1 MVVKGNTPKK
11 HVKGGIYRG
20 VNNNV
25 IVDFAVVCLRSNSEN
40 VNISMQNL
48 SKVSKC
54 EGFQN
59 GSLSEI

>member
-48 SKVSKC
+48 SKI
-54 EGFQN
+54 
-59 GSLSEI
+59 SLSEI